1 MAGPTT
7 AERGARNP
15 RDGSA
20 GSEGPVRPP
29 RPDDGAGRSR
39 RPGPRALAVAVA
51 AVLLAGGAI
60 WLLYGSKWLRAEHV
74 STTGTRV
81 LTPQQV
87 EEAAAVP
94 LGAPLIA
101 VDTDAIEARLLREL
115 PRIGAVEVVR
125 SWPHGIGLQ
134 VTERRPVLVLEKG
147 GKFIEVD
154 AESVRFATVETA
166 PKGVPRLEL
175 TTAASPS
182 LKRFGA
188 DRLLAEA
195 VRVRGDLPHRVT
207 RDLTTLTVRSY
218 DHISLELKG
227 DRTVVWGSA
236 EDGEAKARTLV
247 ALMKAAPAARHFD
260 VSAPTAPAVSGS

>member
-1 MAGPTT
+1 
-7 AERGARNP
+7 
-15 RDGSA
+15 
-20 GSEGPVRPP
+20 
-29 RPDDGAGRSR
+29 
-39 RPGPRALAVAVA
+39 
-51 AVLLAGGAI
+51 
-60 WLLYGSKWLRAEHV
+60 
-74 STTGTRV
+74 V

-87 EEAAAVP
+87 EAAAAVP
-94 LGAPLIA
+94 IGAPLIA

-115 PRIGAVEVVR
+115 PRIDSVDVVR
-125 SWPHGIGLQ
+125 SWPHGIVLK

-154 AESVRFATVETA
+154 AESVRFATVDTA

-175 TTAASPS
+175 TTGASPS

-188 DRLLAEA
+188 DRLVAEA
-195 VRVRGDLPHRVT
+195 VRVRGDLPDRIV
-207 RDLTTLTVRSY
+207 RDLTTLEVQSY

-247 ALMKAAPAARHFD
+247 ALMKAAPTAQHFD

>member
-29 RPDDGAGRSR
+29 RPDDGAGRRR
-39 RPGPRALAVAVA
+39 RPGPRALAAAVVAVLF
-51 AVLLAGGAI
+51 VAGVI
-60 WLLYGSKWLRAEHV
+60 WLLYGSAWLRAEHV
-74 STTGTRV
+74 TTTGTQV

-87 EEAAAVP
+87 EAAAEVP
-94 LGAPLIA
+94 IGAPLIA
-101 VDTDAIEARLLREL
+101 VDTDAVEARLLRQL
-115 PRIGAVEVVR
+115 PRIHSVDVVR
-125 SWPHGIGLQ
+125 SWPHGIGLK
-134 VTERRPVLVLEKG
+134 VSERRPVLVLEKG

-154 AESVRFATVETA
+154 ADSVRFATVDTA
-166 PKGVPRLEL
+166 PRGVPRLEL
-175 TTAASPS
+175 TTSASPS
-182 LKRFGA
+182 LRRFGA
-188 DRLLAEA
+188 DRLVGEA
-195 VRVRGDLPHRVT
+195 VRVRGDLPDRIV
-207 RDLTTLTVRSY
+207 RDLTSLEVRSY

-247 ALMKAAPAARHFD
+247 ALMKAAPTARHFD